1 MSRASDP
8 RPQSSGAALLI
19 QSREQVVVSA
29 RWLMAAL
36 LLWWRKRRT
45 VFCCCS
51 EITLFVFIVLFNR
64 YGQFVS
70 LLHFL
75 NSWCVLAAAARWLAR
90 EDRADLT
97 LFCFLPRSV
106 RLPWFCC
113 SLNTSR
119 PQCSAEGHTQACC
132 PTHNTPDHNG
142 CPWERSA
149 LGLEDPR
156 CSGYAWPS
164 PVNSS
169 LSTRHMPAGSPPCT
183 GSTGPGFDFHTS
195 YPESISC
202 PTL

>member
-1 MSRASDP
+1 MRVSSSSSR
-8 RPQSSGAALLI
+8 
-19 QSREQVVVSA
+19 
-29 RWLMAAL
+29 
-36 LLWWRKRRT
+36 
-45 VFCCCS
+45 
-51 EITLFVFIVLFNR
+51 
-64 YGQFVS
+64 
-70 LLHFL
+70 
-75 NSWCVLAAAARWLAR
+75 LAR

-169 LSTRHMPAGSPPCT
+169 LSTRHMPASSPPCT
-183 GSTGPGFDFHTS
+183 GSTGPGFYFHTS
-195 YPESISC
+195 YPESIHDPRCS
-202 PTL
+202 L